1 MSDWIKCSEQMP
13 EAYTRVKLR
22 YPDGAEDHGEW
33 CDYTQSVGSSIPGEW
48 STDNG
53 LSLEGYDPCEW
64 MPLERP

>member
-33 CDYTQSVGSSIPGEW
+33 CVYVGELAGEW

-53 LSLEGYDPCEW
+53 ISRDGYDPCEW
-64 MPLERP
+64 MPLEVSP